1 MAERRR
7 HVRACAIRPHGALG
21 DLAGQLDHA
30 AAQRREHD
38 RWKPAD
44 LTRVLAHVG
53 HELPDV
59 LERLAG
65 AEPEPLVSRPV
76 AHADPEPEAAA
87 RQLVDDRDHLRVLE
101 GVARVD
107 VGDAG
112 AEGDLARR
120 ERERLTEG
128 QAVAG
133 ARAVQTGEPLA
144 LEALGHLERCTAPT
158 GHRDETHRR
167 LWRHSGEYTASLPQA
182 PRPHYDRRGYRE
194 EA

>member
-1 MAERRR
+1 ARRGHPGR
-7 HVRACAIRPHGALG
+7 RGPTARPG
-21 DLAGQLDHA
+21 
-30 AAQRREHD
+30 
-38 RWKPAD
+38 
-44 LTRVLAHVG
+44 VFAHVG

-65 AEPEPLVSRPV
+65 PKPEPLVGRPV

-101 GVARVD
+101 RVACVD

-120 ERERLTEG
+120 ERERLAEG

-133 ARAVQTGEPLA
+133 ARAVETGEPLA
-144 LEALGHLERCTAPT
+144 LEALGHLERRAAPT

-167 LWRHSGEYTASLPQA
+167 LRRHSGEYTASLPQA
-182 PRPHYDRRGYRE
+182 PRPHYDRRARDAEISAPRRE
-194 EA
+194 AP